1 MTITTHAEL
10 LQHLDTLRA
19 SVASSMQNHMG
30 GASYCEIHKDGRVS
44 GGLKYDEGR
53 LVVIGAALR
62 YARDAVTA
70 ESWADAM
77 RAYLLRERDT
87 WRAMLELHQGRS
99 HRSIAWIA
107 YAQGGLD
114 ACESLLAAM

>member
-1 MTITTHAEL
+1 MAITTHAEL
-10 LQHLDTLRA
+10 LQHLETLRA

-62 YARDAVTA
+62 HARDAVNA
-70 ESWADAM
+70 ESLADEM
-77 RAYLLRERDT
+77 RAYLLGERDK
-87 WRAMLELHQGRS
+87 WRDMLELHQGRANK
-99 HRSIAWIA
+99 SIAWIA
-107 YAQGGLD
+107 YAQGGFD
-114 ACESLLAAM
+114 ACESLLTTV